1 MAKTKDLFDNSTMTF
16 GEHLEALRT
25 HLWKALIGLAL
36 GTVVTLYFGEHVVAV
51 IRYPIDRGLQEHGIR
66 ATEDVETE
74 WTFGEYWAWFT
85 GEKEELQPEPE
96 EPLEP
101 ERPSDT
107 IVVQVRAAELA
118 QALHGIDAERYPAP
132 AEADQEST
140 VSLAI
145 KAPEFAQLQIAL
157 DKAIDAIERPIA
169 LTVQESFMVYMKVSL
184 VAGLVL
190 SSPWVFYQMWLFVAA
205 GLYPHERKYV
215 YIYLPISLTLFF
227 VGVVFCFFAVFPL
240 VLDFLL
246 EFSRWMGV
254 TPQIRLSE
262 WVSFAIM
269 LPLMFGLSFQL
280 PLVMLFL
287 EKISIFQAND
297 YREKRRISI
306 LAISVLSMLLTP
318 AEPISMIAMMVP
330 LIILYELGIV
340 LCDLSPAPK
349 SPFETETA

>member
-1 MAKTKDLFDNSTMTF
+1 MAKTRDLFDDSTMTF

-25 HLWKALIGLAL
+25 HLWKALIGLTL
-36 GTVVTLYFGEHVVAV
+36 GTVVTLYFGEHVVAL
-51 IRYPIDRGLQEHGIR
+51 IRYPIDQALREHGIR
-66 ATEDVETE
+66 ATQDVQTG
-74 WTFGEYWAWFT
+74 WSFGDYWAWFT
-85 GEKEELQPEPE
+85 SEEPEQQPERA
-96 EPLEP
+96 EP
-101 ERPSDT
+101 EKPEQPRDT
-107 IVVQVRAAELA
+107 IVVKIRAAELA
-118 QALHGIDAERYPAP
+118 QALHDVDPDRHPAPSDAEKDA
-132 AEADQEST
+132 T
-140 VSLAI
+140 VNLAI
-145 KAPEFAQLQIAL
+145 QAPEFAQFQSTL
-157 DKAIDAIERPIA
+157 DRAIDAMERPIA
-169 LTVQESFMVYMKVSL
+169 LTVQESFMVYLKVSL

-190 SSPWVFYQMWLFVAA
+190 SSPWVFYQLWLFVAA

-215 YIYLPISLTLFF
+215 YIYLPMSLTLFL

-262 WVSFAIM
+262 WVTFAIM

-287 EKISIFQAND
+287 EKISIFEAND
-297 YREKRRISI
+297 YREKRRIAI
-306 LAISVLSMLLTP
+306 LAISIISMVLTP

-349 SPFETETA
+349 SPFEAETA